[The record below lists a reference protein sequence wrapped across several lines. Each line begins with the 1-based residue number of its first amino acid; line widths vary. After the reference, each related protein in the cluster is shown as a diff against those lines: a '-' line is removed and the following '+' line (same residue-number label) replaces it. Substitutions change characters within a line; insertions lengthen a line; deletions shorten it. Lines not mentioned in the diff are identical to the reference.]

1 MWLPIDTLAEK
12 NVYNYKINNDFFD
25 HEDHLSCPDLATCHI
40 SGVQKKKI
48 AVKVT
53 KKFKKK

>member
-25 HEDHLSCPDLATCHI
+25 HDDYLSCPDLATCH
-40 SGVQKKKI
+40 
-48 AVKVT
+48 T
-53 KKFKKK
+53 

>member
-25 HEDHLSCPDLATCHI
+25 HDDYLSCPDLATCHNVVAENEL
-40 SGVQKKKI
+40 SY
-48 AVKVT
+48 
-53 KKFKKK
+53 